1 MTGDFL
7 RVACPSCEHEQVL
20 FERAATPVTCGECGE
35 VLAEPAGGTATFR
48 ATPVETV
55 EHR

>member
-35 VLAEPAGGTATFR
+35 VLAEPAGGTAMFR